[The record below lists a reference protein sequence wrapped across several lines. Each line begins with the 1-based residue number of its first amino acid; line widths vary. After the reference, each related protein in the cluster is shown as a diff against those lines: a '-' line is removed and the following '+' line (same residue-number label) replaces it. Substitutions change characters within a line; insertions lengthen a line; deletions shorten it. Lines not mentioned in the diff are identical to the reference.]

1 MKINVFIERENKN
14 IEVEATTIPEL
25 LNKLNI
31 NRETVLIVKNNQL
44 ITDKAPLNNNDNIKL
59 LSVISGG

>member
-14 IEVEATTIPEL
+14 KTIEAKNFNEL
-25 LNKLNI
+25 FNNLNI
-31 NRETVLIVKNNQL
+31 DPNTVIITRNNEL
-44 ITDKAPLNNNDNIKL
+44 ITDKAKLNNNDEIKL